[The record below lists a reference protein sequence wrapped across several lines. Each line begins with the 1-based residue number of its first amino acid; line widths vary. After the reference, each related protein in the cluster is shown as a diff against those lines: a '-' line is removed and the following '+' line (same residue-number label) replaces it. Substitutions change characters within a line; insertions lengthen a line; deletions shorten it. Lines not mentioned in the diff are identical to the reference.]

1 MSTSLLRMFSK
12 SVTFFGFRLLQG
24 SVATYRR
31 WRGSLSVRRLHR
43 EFSHESVG
51 EKKIENRFIFA
62 EVIIKYQVASFFE
75 TQFSTNRKS
84 DINGLSN
91 GDGAIFT
98 YLEQPLTQFS
108 RPRHS
113 LMFKLVICSKSY
125 ARKQEGLFLSER
137 LYLWETRKSYCSARH
152 SKHTRR
158 QNWNIIIIIIK

>member
-1 MSTSLLRMFSK
+1 MTWKSLCAYIENFHTNQL
-12 SVTFFGFRLLQG
+12 V
-24 SVATYRR
+24 
-31 WRGSLSVRRLHR
+31 
-43 EFSHESVG
+43 
-51 EKKIENRFIFA
+51 KKKFENRFIFA

-91 GDGAIFT
+91 GAIFT

-137 LYLWETRKSYCSARH
+137 LYL
-152 SKHTRR
+152 
-158 QNWNIIIIIIK
+158 